1 MLHRKKERS
10 LITPTCIIVI
20 LVCTLL
26 WCSGEFAIAA
36 AQQADIGILLPA
48 PASGVT
54 QGDVN
59 YARSVSK
66 RLIRML
72 NSIGFS
78 ADMLEEASLANVASV
93 EKSIDTFTY
102 RLLILPLNPEV
113 SAKTASLLKNFV
125 ARGGKLLVTYSLADS
140 VAPLLNLRKKN
151 WLREEEPGQFAAIRL
166 NAPEI
171 QGMPQSVRQASWN
184 ITVAEPTSLQTQI
197 IGYWYNAA
205 GEPTGFPALFVGES
219 GAFFSHVFLPDDIQ
233 AKMRLLAA
241 LLAHL
246 VPKFQGTIAKRVVDA
261 ITTVGHTQNL
271 EALTQF
277 VRQSSV
283 PEATEALKRGQDLM
297 KQAHAEYAREAYHP
311 AIATGRASRAAFS
324 KAYCLAHP
332 KDKTNPRK
340 AGLSLPATEGRAVWN
355 HSGLGA
361 YPGDWER
368 SAQELAHAGF
378 NMLIPNM
385 AWGGVAHYA
394 SKVLPQSETFTRYGD
409 QIVQCVTAAR
419 QHGLEVHVWK
429 ITWNLEGAPKEFVEN
444 LRKGGRTQVS
454 ATGKSLNWLC
464 PSHPHNVQL
473 ELDSLVEIAEN
484 YDVDGIHLDYIRYPG
499 RHACYC
505 QGCRKRFSLATR
517 QHIREW
523 PASVAPETGEHR
535 QAYTEWRTQQ
545 ITRLVRLVHKR
556 VRAVKPEIKISA
568 AVYGG
573 YPACVA
579 SIGQDWIAWAK
590 AGYVDFVCPMNY
602 TEDTGYFTEL
612 LEKQLA
618 LMPKGVAIYP
628 GIGATASN
636 SILTPDAVV
645 GQIYLARYLG
655 ASGWAIFDYS
665 VDISDTVLPALAM
678 GIGKRK
684 AKPLHALGYTPRM
697 RGITI
702 PKKGDFPYNGS
713 KTEYPISHE

>member
-1 MLHRKKERS
+1 MSHKKKAW
-10 LITPTCIIVI
+10 LKTTPTCIIVL
-20 LVCTLL
+20 LVCTLF
-26 WCSGEFAIAA
+26 WYSGAFAITA
-36 AQQADIGILLPA
+36 AQRANIGILLPTPA
-48 PASGVT
+48 PGVT

-72 NSIGFS
+72 NSLGFS
-78 ADMLEEASLANVASV
+78 ADMLEEASLANVARLKNS
-93 EKSIDTFTY
+93 STGTY

-113 SAKTASLLKNFV
+113 SAETASLLKGFV

-151 WLREEEPGQFAAIRL
+151 WLREEELGQFSSIRL

-171 QGMPQSVRQASWN
+171 QGMPKSVRQASWN
-184 ITVAEPTSLQTQI
+184 ITVAEPTSPQTKI
-197 IGYWYNAA
+197 IGYWYNAK
-205 GEPTGFPALFVGES
+205 GEPTGFPAFLVSET

-233 AKMRLLAA
+233 TKTRLLAA
-241 LLAHL
+241 LLAYL
-246 VPKFQGTIAKRVVDA
+246 VPEFQSTIAKQVVET

-277 VRQSSV
+277 VRHSSV
-283 PEATEALKRGQDLM
+283 PEATEALELGQNLM
-297 KQAHAEYAREAYHP
+297 KQARAEYVRKAYHT
-311 AIATGRASRAAFS
+311 AIATAHASREAFS
-324 KAYCLAHP
+324 KAYFLSHP
-332 KDKTNPRK
+332 ST
-340 AGLSLPATEGRAVWN
+340 ATEGRAVWN

-361 YPGDWER
+361 YPGNWER
-368 SAQELAHAGF
+368 SAQELAAAGF

-394 SKVLPQSETFTRYGD
+394 SKVLPQSETFTQYGD
-409 QIVQCVTAAR
+409 QIAQCVAAAR

-444 LRKGGRTQVS
+444 LRKAGRTQVS
-454 ATGKSLNWLC
+454 ASGKSFNWLC
-464 PSHPHNVQL
+464 PSHPDNVQL
-473 ELDSLVEIAEN
+473 ELDSLAEIAEN
-484 YDVDGIHLDYIRYPG
+484 YDVDGIQLDYIRYPG
-499 RHACYC
+499 RDACYC
-505 QGCRKRFSLATR
+505 QGCRKRFSLAVR
-517 QHIREW
+517 QHMREW
-523 PASVAPETGEHR
+523 PASVLPETGEHG

-556 VRAVKPEIKISA
+556 MRAIKPELKISV

-573 YPACVA
+573 YPACVP

-618 LMPKGVAIYP
+618 LMPKAVALYP

-636 SILTPDAVV
+636 SILTADAVV

-655 ASGWAIFDYS
+655 ASGWTIFDYS
-665 VDISDTVLPALAM
+665 VDISDTVLPAIEVGVGGRTAQ
-678 GIGKRK
+678 
-684 AKPLHALGYTPRM
+684 PPH
-697 RGITI
+697 
-702 PKKGDFPYNGS
+702 
-713 KTEYPISHE
+713 